1 MHCLRLLLVAFLPA
15 AAAVAGPP
23 EWEKSVRA
31 AAAHPRASMNL
42 SAALNTAGQ
51 FVFAGEEPAAPAA
64 DGPKLAD
71 LLGAWR
77 ETPADFPK
85 LEPLMAGLTEDR
97 RTASAAEYAAK
108 GAALGPAYLRD
119 HPDDTAAMTFLAF
132 LLERLARPDDAEA
145 WRTRAV
151 AAAPK
156 NPALWRELATHH
168 YRCAVRVAAA
178 EKSPAPGGLTRAF
191 SADSSGDPGV
201 WRQYLLWAD
210 ANDKPEAARR
220 LAKAGDC
227 YDWAVLLA
235 PHDPMAYAFRSIWQT
250 SLAAMAAGADAGER
264 RAFAALLG
272 RHGVMRENTTVADAV
287 TAAELSPDPRA
298 AGYAFFAAA
307 ADNLAADPEGPPLEI
322 QAAFHK
328 PFRRL
333 LPKLERQQQ
342 SPDGATAKNAARM
355 EVLLLAGLG
364 DTAVAEK
371 CLLAMPADRGDDV
384 YDSLAMLVYAVR
396 RDDDAGMAT
405 LMERQLAGR
414 PDANRS
420 VHLARALVLQKKFT
434 AAATHLRGA
443 VKAAP
448 ADPRL
453 ALALAAV
460 LVGEGTAADM
470 AEAGRM
476 LSAAEAVYD
485 KKLAAVAAA
494 APWDEQA
501 AGIPPMKDRA
511 PLCGEFLSADDQER
525 LRHTRVNRV
534 LWLGLAGRLDDAT
547 TAVRRWGCADRPAD
561 QPVMD
566 ALHLIK
572 PDVAVAPAGDVLSPP
587 AFPLGFGRGR

>member
-1 MHCLRLLLVAFLPA
+1 MRRLYLLLVAFLPA
-15 AAAVAGPP
+15 PAALAGSP

-42 SAALNTAGQ
+42 SAALNSAGQ
-51 FVFAGEEPAAPAA
+51 FTFAGDEPAAPAA

-85 LEPLMAGLTEDR
+85 LEPIMAALLADR
-97 RTASAAEYAAK
+97 PTAAAEYAAK

-119 HPDDTAAMTFLAF
+119 HPDDVAAMTFLAF

-145 WRTRAV
+145 WWTRAV
-151 AAAPK
+151 AAAPT

-168 YRCAVRVAAA
+168 YRCAVRAAAA
-178 EKSPAPGGLTRAF
+178 EQSPAPGGLTREF

-235 PHDPMAYAFRSIWQT
+235 PGDATAYAFRSTWQT
-250 SLAAMAAGADAGER
+250 SLAAMAQGADARER
-264 RAFAALLG
+264 RTFAALLA
-272 RHGVMRENTTVADAV
+272 RHGVMGENTAVADAV
-287 TAAELSPDPRA
+287 TAADLSPNPLA
-298 AGYAFFAAA
+298 VGYAYFVATADTMAASS
-307 ADNLAADPEGPPLEI
+307 DGPPLELP
-322 QAAFHK
+322 AACHA

-342 SPDGATAKNAARM
+342 SPDATTAKNAARM
-355 EVLLLAGLG
+355 EVLLRAGLG
-364 DTAVAEK
+364 DTAGAEK
-371 CLLAMPADRGDDV
+371 RLLAMPADVGDDV
-384 YDSLAMLVYAVR
+384 YDSLAVLVYCVP
-396 RDDDAGMAT
+396 RDNDAGMAA

-414 PDANRS
+414 PAANRS
-420 VHLARALVLQKKFT
+420 VHLSRALVLQKKFG
-434 AAATHLRGA
+434 AATAHLRAA
-443 VKAAP
+443 VKAFP

-460 LVGEGTAADM
+460 LVGEGTTADM
-470 AEAGRM
+470 AEADRM
-476 LSAAEAVYD
+476 LSAVEAVYD
-485 KKLAAVAAA
+485 KKLAAVAAT

-511 PLCGEFLSADDQER
+511 PLCGEFLPPDDQER

-534 LWLGLAGRLDDAT
+534 LWLGLAGRLGDAT
-547 TAVRRWGCADRPAD
+547 AAVRRWGCAGRPAD

-572 PDVAVAPAGDVLSPP
+572 PDVTVAPAADVFSPP
-587 AFPLGFGRGR
+587 AVPPGFGRAR